1 MKLRPYIH
9 CKNKLGHVVSVR
21 RDCYIDFIND
31 KKIRRRS
38 CRKKK
43 SKKYSAPP
51 STTSQAPVQTQDAYD
66 GDIDE
71 SFRNYPSHESEVK
84 GVQNALAALLK
95 LHSTQGQQ
103 LVMDVYE

>member
-21 RDCYIDFIND
+21 RDRYIDFINN
-31 KKIRRRS
+31 KKIGNRGR
-38 CRKKK
+38 RKKK
-43 SKKYSAPP
+43 SARQ
-51 STTSQAPVQTQDAYD
+51 TRTQTQTQAPVQEQDVYE